1 MNIAPLVNEQN
12 RPEGLAVSEFT
23 PLLVDQYVGCYF
35 GSQFQDL
42 LRYTSSS
49 AEQRPA
55 WCRFFPRATF
65 QADPPRAEFL
75 LTRLI
80 DGESRDVTANA
91 IPVSTQSPIP
101 DDELNAF
108 CDALSLLLARLDEQ
122 PPLVPNAQKFLR
134 ELQLPDPAFP
144 EATSCY
150 RLYDDG
156 SGHQRLLVLWGIGNP
171 IPTLH
176 LQNPSLLRQRFADA
190 KLIGSHANDNTIL
203 SQPQQPPAARRHSK
217 LFPAAAIAAALLL
230 VAIAIAILLQRSA
243 TSPTHAPLALASTP
257 HAQTQT
263 DHPDQLNIRPAHQP
277 QLTPTHPTDATHQN
291 DQANSQTQS
300 PETKS
305 IISENQSTNAVKG
318 KTDAHGDKKDAH
330 SENETNIYENQSTQA
345 ENQSPN
351 AVKDKTDA
359 HGDKK
364 DAHTEKEA
372 IIYENQSTQAENQ
385 PPNAVKGGKTAEKD
399 KTAARDERQR
409 NAYGDK
415 KDALTEKEAI
425 IYENQST
432 QAENQSQNAVRD
444 EKTAEKDKMAAR
456 DERQR
461 NAHGDKKDAHLE
473 NETNIYENQP
483 QNAVRDAKLT
493 QEGKREEAI
502 QQTEPHQQMT
512 DGSRHVADGNR
523 QAEEKLTAA
532 RPPHIRCL
540 PSIPLDQPT
549 HLVITTALLDHDL
562 QPNSA
567 RLVSLRLLR
576 DDGQPALAPLSLQD
590 MTAIFDL
597 TSITR
602 PTTLRWQGTIAFQRK
617 GGSREQCRFGIA
629 LDYTPRQIS
638 NAQLKNLVLQIAEPS
653 KLQPT
658 SNQP

>member
-190 KLIGSHANDNTIL
+190 KLIGSHTTNNTIL

-217 LFPAAAIAAALLL
+217 LLPAAAIAAALLL
-230 VAIAIAILLQRSA
+230 VAIAILLQRSA
-243 TSPTHAPLALASTP
+243 TSPTHTPLALASTP

-305 IISENQSTNAVKG
+305 IISENQSPNAVKG
-318 KTDAHGDKKDAH
+318 ETDAHGDKKDAH
-330 SENETNIYENQSTQA
+330 SENKTNSYENQSTQT
-345 ENQSPN
+345 ENQS
-351 AVKDKTDA
+351 
-359 HGDKK
+359 
-364 DAHTEKEA
+364 
-372 IIYENQSTQAENQ
+372 Q
-385 PPNAVKGGKTAEKD
+385 NAVKGETD
-399 KTAARDERQR
+399 VRS
-409 NAYGDK
+409 DK

-432 QAENQSQNAVRD
+432 QAENQSPNAVRD
-444 EKTAEKDKMAAR
+444 EKTAEKDKTAAR

-473 NETNIYENQP
+473 NETIIYENQSTQTKNQSP
-483 QNAVRDAKLT
+483 NAVRDAKLT
-493 QEGKREEAI
+493 QEGKRGEAI
-502 QQTEPHQQMT
+502 QQTERHQQMT

-629 LDYTPRQIS
+629 LDYTPRQVS

>member
-156 SGHQRLLVLWGIGNP
+156 SGHQRLLVLWGIGDP

-190 KLIGSHANDNTIL
+190 KLIGSHANDNTSL
-203 SQPQQPPAARRHSK
+203 PQPQQPPTARRHSK

-263 DHPDQLNIRPAHQP
+263 DHPDQLNIRPAH
-277 QLTPTHPTDATHQN
+277 LTPTHPTDATHQN

-305 IISENQSTNAVKG
+305 IISENQSPNAVKG
-318 KTDAHGDKKDAH
+318 KMDAHGDKKDAH
-330 SENETNIYENQSTQA
+330 SENET
-345 ENQSPN
+345 
-351 AVKDKTDA
+351 
-359 HGDKK
+359 
-364 DAHTEKEA
+364 
-372 IIYENQSTQAENQ
+372 IIYENQSTQT
-385 PPNAVKGGKTAEKD
+385 K
-399 KTAARDERQR
+399 
-409 NAYGDK
+409 
-415 KDALTEKEAI
+415 
-425 IYENQST
+425 NQS
-432 QAENQSQNAVRD
+432 
-444 EKTAEKDKMAAR
+444 
-456 DERQR
+456 
-461 NAHGDKKDAHLE
+461 
-473 NETNIYENQP
+473 P
-483 QNAVRDAKLT
+483 NAVRDAKLT
-493 QEGKREEAI
+493 QEGKRGEAI
-502 QQTEPHQQMT
+502 QQTERHQQMT

-523 QAEEKLTAA
+523 QAEVKLTAA

-597 TSITR
+597 SSIAQ

>member
-156 SGHQRLLVLWGIGNP
+156 SGHQRLLVLWGIGDP

-230 VAIAIAILLQRSA
+230 VAIAIAILLQRST
-243 TSPTHAPLALASTP
+243 TSPTHTPLALASTP

-305 IISENQSTNAVKG
+305 IISENQSPNAVKG
-318 KTDAHGDKKDAH
+318 ETDAHGDKKDAH
-330 SENETNIYENQSTQA
+330 SENET
-345 ENQSPN
+345 
-351 AVKDKTDA
+351 
-359 HGDKK
+359 
-364 DAHTEKEA
+364 
-372 IIYENQSTQAENQ
+372 IIYENQSTQAKNQ
-385 PPNAVKGGKTAEKD
+385 PPNAVRDEKTAEKD

-409 NAYGDK
+409 NAHGDK
-415 KDALTEKEAI
+415 KDAHSENETI

-432 QAENQSQNAVRD
+432 QTKNQSPN
-444 EKTAEKDKMAAR
+444 T
-456 DERQR
+456 
-461 NAHGDKKDAHLE
+461 
-473 NETNIYENQP
+473 
-483 QNAVRDAKLT
+483 VRDAKLT
-493 QEGKREEAI
+493 QEGKRGEAI
-502 QQTEPHQQMT
+502 QQTERHQQMT

-629 LDYTPRQIS
+629 LDYTPRQVS

>member
-243 TSPTHAPLALASTP
+243 TSPTHTPLALASTP

-263 DHPDQLNIRPAHQP
+263 DHPDQLNIRPAH
-277 QLTPTHPTDATHQN
+277 LTPTHPTDATHQN

-305 IISENQSTNAVKG
+305 IISENQS
-318 KTDAHGDKKDAH
+318 
-330 SENETNIYENQSTQA
+330 
-345 ENQSPN
+345 PN
-351 AVKDKTDA
+351 AVKDETDA

-385 PPNAVKGGKTAEKD
+385 SPNAVRDEKTAEKD

-409 NAYGDK
+409 NA
-415 KDALTEKEAI
+415 
-425 IYENQST
+425 
-432 QAENQSQNAVRD
+432 
-444 EKTAEKDKMAAR
+444 
-456 DERQR
+456 
-461 NAHGDKKDAHLE
+461 HGDKKDAHSE
-473 NETNIYENQP
+473 NETNIYENQS

-493 QEGKREEAI
+493 QEGKRGEAI
-502 QQTEPHQQMT
+502 QQTERHQQMT

-629 LDYTPRQIS
+629 LDYTPRQVS